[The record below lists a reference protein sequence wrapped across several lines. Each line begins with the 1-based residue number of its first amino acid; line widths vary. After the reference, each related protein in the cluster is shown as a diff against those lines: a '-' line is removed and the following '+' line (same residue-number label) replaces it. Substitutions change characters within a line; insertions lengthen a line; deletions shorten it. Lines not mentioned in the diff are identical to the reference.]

1 MFAVKNITKQYKAGR
16 PVFENLNYTFGSS
29 HGVGIIGP
37 NGTGKTTFLR
47 LLSVTSFPTSGQI
60 TWNGKDIHKD
70 PRSYLNN
77 VGLVHDEE
85 GLPKHLSAVELLE
98 WILLSRNMWNSQSPA
113 EIDHMFDE
121 LSLVDRR
128 DPIGTYSTGMKKKT
142 QLAAAFIVQPRVLIM
157 DEPLRGL
164 DKETRSVVL
173 RMISELKTE
182 SSALIFMASHFI
194 GAENELFDTIIE
206 FPITNKG
213 TIK

>member
-1 MFAVKNITKQYKAGR
+1 MFVVKNLTKQYKAGR
-16 PVFENLNYTFGSS
+16 PIFKDLQYTFEAA

-37 NGTGKTTFLR
+37 NGSGKTTFLR

-60 TWNGKDIHKD
+60 TWDGTDIHKD
-70 PRSYLNN
+70 PRAYLSN

-98 WILLSRNMWNSQSPA
+98 WILRSRNMWSSRSTTD
-113 EIDHMFDE
+113 IDHIFDE

-142 QLAAAFIVQPRVLIM
+142 QLAAAFIVKPRVLIM

-182 SSALIFMASHFI
+182 SRALVFMASHFI

-206 FPITNKG
+206 FPVKSRETNE
-213 TIK
+213 